1 MSPNG
6 AEVDSR
12 RLRVKQENSLAA
24 RKGLNTLISDEP
36 TTTITALQRPVCRA
50 IKADI
55 LQFKVTFFI

>member
-12 RLRVKQENSLAA
+12 RLR
-24 RKGLNTLISDEP
+24 KGLNTLISDEP
-36 TTTITALQRPVCRA
+36 ATTITELQRPMFRA

>member
-12 RLRVKQENSLAA
+12 RLSKNSRLQ
-24 RKGLNTLISDEP
+24 REKGLNTLISDEP
-36 TTTITALQRPVCRA
+36 ATTVTVLQRPVFRA